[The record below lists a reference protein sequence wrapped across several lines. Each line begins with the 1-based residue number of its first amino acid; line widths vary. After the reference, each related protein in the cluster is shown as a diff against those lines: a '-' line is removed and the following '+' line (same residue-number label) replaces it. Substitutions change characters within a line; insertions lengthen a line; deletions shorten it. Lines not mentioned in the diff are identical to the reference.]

1 MKELG
6 VTSGTKNFRALCA
19 HMHISLY
26 SYNLPPISEILPTP
40 LRAAGQRSKLGL
52 PAAAW
57 LRQTSEIREL
67 LLSTDA
73 FQKEAILF

>member
-1 MKELG
+1 MRQPTEQLAM
-6 VTSGTKNFRALCA
+6 ALA
-19 HMHISLY
+19 V
-26 SYNLPPISEILPTP
+26 NRFK
-40 LRAAGQRSKLGL
+40 RAAGQRSKLGL